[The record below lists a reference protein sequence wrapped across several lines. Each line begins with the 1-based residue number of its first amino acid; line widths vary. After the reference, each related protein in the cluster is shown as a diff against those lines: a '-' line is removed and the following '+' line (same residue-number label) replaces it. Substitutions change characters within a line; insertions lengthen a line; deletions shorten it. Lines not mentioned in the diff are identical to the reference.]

1 MIAAYTIA
9 GLYVFW
15 IFYLAVMAL
24 FSAKEKGTLPKA
36 ALILG
41 YPVLIVGAII
51 DLAMN
56 AAVFSIIFFEP
67 PKEWL
72 VTKRLARH
80 IKKGSGWRQKLA
92 KWICENLLDAF
103 DPDHRGHCH

>member
-1 MIAAYTIA
+1 MIAVWVSA

-24 FSAKEKGTLPKA
+24 FSAKEKGTLTKP
-36 ALILG
+36 ALVLG

-51 DLAMN
+51 DLFMN
-56 AAVFSIIFFEP
+56 VVIFTFIFLEI
-67 PKEWL
+67 PKELL

-80 IKKGSGWRQKLA
+80 IKHGEGKRQKLA
-92 KWICENLLDAF
+92 KWICTNLLDSF
-103 DPDHRGHCH
+103 DPDHRGHCR